1 VDALAVGRRG
11 RYDCGPIAP
20 MNRLKVSMKIR
31 YARALAILLA
41 LAAAGCGRDRSSAN
55 TAAADTA
62 ATTGPVSLL
71 LDVPARV
78 RVGDEV
84 TLAATLVNRGGE
96 SVTLPGEGPD
106 FVVTRE
112 DGSEVWRRSRHA
124 DASPASPVVLKPKEM
139 HGSGYAWDQHDDDGR
154 PVLAG
159 TYRIR
164 AVLAAPTGEISS
176 AAPRIEV
183 VQ

>member
-1 VDALAVGRRG
+1 
-11 RYDCGPIAP
+11 
-20 MNRLKVSMKIR
+20 MSHLKVAMKIR
-31 YARALAILLA
+31 STRVFVLLFAI
-41 LAAAGCGRDRSSAN
+41 AAAGCGRGRSSAD
-55 TAAADTA
+55 AAAAGTA
-62 ATTGPVSLL
+62 ATSGPVSLL

-106 FVVTRE
+106 FVVTRS
-112 DGSEVWRRSRHA
+112 DGSEVWRRSRHT
-124 DASPASPVVLKPKEM
+124 DAPSSPDPIVLKPNDM

-159 TYRIR
+159 TYRVR
-164 AVLAAPTGEISS
+164 AMLAAPTGQIAS
-176 AAPRIEV
+176 AARTIV
-183 VQ
+183 VTQ

>member
-1 VDALAVGRRG
+1 
-11 RYDCGPIAP
+11 
-20 MNRLKVSMKIR
+20 MKIR
-31 YARALAILLA
+31 STHSLAILLA
-41 LAAAGCGRDRSSAN
+41 LAAAGCGRDRSSADA
-55 TAAADTA
+55 AAADTA
-62 ATTGPVSLL
+62 ATSGPVSLL

-84 TLAATLVNRGGE
+84 PLAATLVNRSGE

-106 FVVTRE
+106 FVVTRA

-124 DASPASPVVLKPKEM
+124 AAPSSPDPIILKPNDM

-159 TYRIR
+159 TYRVR
-164 AVLAAPTGEISS
+164 AVLAAPTGQIAS
-176 AAPRIEV
+176 AARTIV
-183 VQ
+183 VAQ